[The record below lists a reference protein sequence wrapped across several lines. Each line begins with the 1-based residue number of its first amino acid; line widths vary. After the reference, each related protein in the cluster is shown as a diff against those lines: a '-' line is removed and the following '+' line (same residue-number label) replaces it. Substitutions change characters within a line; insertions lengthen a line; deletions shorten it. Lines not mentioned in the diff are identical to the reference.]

1 MIDSTLLKIIDYFA
15 SVLGNLQ
22 DIAMKIG
29 QIMALLGIIWTGFE
43 MASGTKDVQ
52 KFLVGNIVRYSMFL
66 IVMTCYAPVV
76 SGLLAF
82 ATQVAQEGSS
92 SSIADVTG
100 EFGSAL
106 QKSRDALAK
115 AAQGSTRKAR
125 SVEEQKIMDHRAE
138 KAANA
143 AQKKMDALDKV
154 LSEFTIEE
162 NGIATKKYAL
172 DLDFK
177 KDGEATGFLSP
188 DALLN
193 MAILTGQ
200 IMIDNEL
207 ALDVYAEANKLI
219 KGGTNENGDVVYEKQ
234 KGRGLLSWFGD
245 KNVPNQI
252 TQDEL
257 MISVASG
264 ELTIPLSHLPFGA
277 FVRYLICWLC
287 VIALLATV
295 IAGIIQYLMC
305 IGEYFITTSVS
316 IILVPLMLFDSLKD
330 YATKVLATLFGQVL
344 KLIVITLM
352 MYFCIYT
359 FMQLA
364 IDVTRDSSQFGVIQ
378 FARVL
383 FTGLLTFIFTSHA
396 PSMAQTIASG
406 SPVMSMNEFVRG
418 VGAAGAGAGIAIM
431 ASRMGGKGVASAIR
445 TGATGVMS
453 ARNGAMSAAARGLGK
468 GAMVKAAFG
477 NVGNDIGSRVK
488 DSFTKHFGAS
498 EFQRNRA
505 QQIAGVKAL
514 HDNKNDPNGSHQA
527 KLGRTGGGGTGGGGT
542 GGGVGEPAE
551 KKPEMAEV

>member
-15 SVLGNLQ
+15 SILVNLQ
-22 DIAMKIG
+22 DVAMKIG
-29 QIMALLGIIWTGFE
+29 QIMALLGIIWTGIE

-92 SSIADVTG
+92 SSVADVTS

-115 AAQGSTRKAR
+115 AAAGSTRKAR
-125 SVEEQKIMDHRAE
+125 SVEEQKIMNHRAE

-154 LSEFTIEE
+154 LDEFTIEE

-177 KDGEATGFLSP
+177 KDGKATGFLSP

-207 ALDVYAEANKLI
+207 ALDVYAEANKLV
-219 KGGTNENGDVVYEKQ
+219 KGGTNENGEVVYEKQ
-234 KGRGLLSWFGD
+234 KGRFSVFSFGN
-245 KNVPNQI
+245 KNVPNQL

-257 MISVASG
+257 SIAVTSG
-264 ELTIPLSHLPFGA
+264 ELTIPLMSLPFGA
-277 FVRYLICWLC
+277 FVRYLICWVC

-295 IAGIIQYLMC
+295 VAGIIQYLMC
-305 IGEYFITTSVS
+305 IAEYFITTSVS
-316 IILVPLMLFDSLKD
+316 IILVPLMLMDSLKD

-364 IDVTRDSSQFGVIQ
+364 IDVTKDSSQFGVIQ

-418 VGAAGAGAGIAIM
+418 VGAATAGAGVAAM
-431 ASRMGGKGVASAIR
+431 ATKMGGKGLAAGIR

-453 ARNGAMSAAARGLGK
+453 ARNGAASAAARGLGI
-468 GAMVKAAFG
+468 GGQIKAAAG
-477 NVGNDIGSRVK
+477 NLGGDIGRRTME
-488 DSFTKHFGAS
+488 SFQKYFGAS
-498 EFQRNRA
+498 EYQKNRA

-527 KLGRTGGGGTGGGGT
+527 KLKQSSGGGGTGGGG
-542 GGGVGEPAE
+542 GGEPAE
-551 KKPEMAEV
+551 KKPEMTEV